1 MDLIIENIDYIQ
13 KTLNNVKQTEKRIK
27 MKYNIK

>member
-13 KTLNNVKQTEKRIK
+13 KTLNNVKQTEKSIK